1 MMEYKG
7 YIGQVELDDEA
18 GVFFGKVVNLSKD
31 GITFQGSTVEELRSA
46 FRDSVDDY
54 LSWCAETACEPEKP
68 YSGKFVVRVAPADH
82 GKAALAAAKLGMSL
96 NKFVEKALQD
106 EAALVLG

>member
-1 MMEYKG
+1 
-7 YIGQVELDDEA
+7 
-18 GVFFGKVVNLSKD
+18 VFFGRVVNLSKD

-46 FRDSVDDY
+46 FRESVDDY

-96 NKFVEKALQD
+96 THLRHF
-106 EAALVLG
+106 EADFNIFDGVSLYNI

>member
-82 GKAALAAAKLGMSL
+82 GKAAFGIQHRKRY
-96 NKFVEKALQD
+96 
-106 EAALVLG
+106 EAFCKVVCNSSPMV

>member
-1 MMEYKG
+1 M
-7 YIGQVELDDEA
+7 
-18 GVFFGKVVNLSKD
+18 
-31 GITFQGSTVEELRSA
+31 ITCPG
-46 FRDSVDDY
+46 
-54 LSWCAETACEPEKP
+54 AETACELEKP
-68 YSGKFVVRVAPADH
+68 YSGKFVVRVAPTDH

>member
-1 MMEYKG
+1 MEYKG

-18 GVFFGKVVNLSKD
+18 GVFFGRVVNLSKD

-46 FRDSVDDY
+46 FRESVDDY

-68 YSGKFVVRVAPADH
+68 YSGKFLVRVTPADH
-82 GKAALAAAKLGMSL
+82 GKAALAAEKLGMSL